1 MLIDSSSNLCL
12 LCRFEEGQPRGL
24 LHRAFSVFLFN
35 SENKL
40 LLQQRAASKITFPVR
55 PGSLLLALLWRCQPA
70 AAGAHAVC
78 ARSTAKPSGTN
89 CPGCPL
95 MLLCLLRLL
104 CLLQRCGPTPSA
116 HTSVAATFARFLSH
130 LPAHVCRA
138 CCRRCG
144 QTRAA
149 HTRCMAT
156 PQRVCA
162 AGRPAAPCWVLLMF
176 LMQPLQCCS
185 RLLLMAAV
193 LLLGACMPSVRC
205 WQPHWIL
212 TGTLHCL
219 PKLQKW
225 TMMQTLQQA
234 ARQGPSEQR

>member
-89 CPGCPL
+89 CADN
-95 MLLCLLRLL
+95 
-104 CLLQRCGPTPSA
+104 S
-116 HTSVAATFARFLSH
+116 SW
-130 LPAHVCRA
+130 LPAYVA
-138 CCRRCG
+138 
-144 QTRAA
+144 
-149 HTRCMAT
+149 
-156 PQRVCA
+156 V
-162 AGRPAAPCWVLLMF
+162 PAAPAVPAAKVWTNTFRAHLCGSHICTFPVSLAGPCVPRLL
-176 LMQPLQCCS
+176 QKVWTNTCCS
-185 RLLLMAAV
+185 HPLHGYSPTGVCRWPSCCS
-193 LLLGACMPSVRC
+193 LLGAAHVPDATAAMLFEAASHGCRATV
-205 WQPHWIL
+205 
-212 TGTLHCL
+212 GGLH
-219 PKLQKW
+219 
-225 TMMQTLQQA
+225 A
-234 ARQGPSEQR
+234 